1 MEESITQQAATP
13 NEVFEKYK
21 YKRWIL
27 IAVGTLVMFFISLC
41 NAWSVLVKPIAMEY
55 PDWGNGLMMGLTVF
69 MISYSLCGILGG
81 VIIGKRK
88 GDARLNFFI
97 SAGLLL
103 TSFII
108 SSLTQSLFLL
118 YFSFGLLGGAG
129 VVFAYNAILSVVT
142 HWFQDMWGV
151 ASSIL
156 LMGYGL
162 GSFLIGLLYSWINSL
177 GVDWR
182 VLFACFGVLL
192 TALLILAAFVIVL
205 PPEGYK
211 APDAPLPKVDKRP
224 METME
229 CTPLEMI
236 KRPSFWLNFFG
247 GGCFLMMPSMAM
259 SSAATNVVLSVSPET
274 AMTTV
279 AMIVGLISI
288 SNAVGR
294 IASGYFTDWG
304 GLRFDILMSAAV
316 GVVATFN
323 VAFAI
328 FLGNLP
334 YLVFSFIV
342 FGIAAGM
349 SVPDGAVI
357 IQKLYGK
364 KHYQVNLQVL
374 MSAGVISSL
383 GAILLPAF
391 FALTG
396 TFLVSFLVLGGV
408 ACLGLICVFFI
419 RKP

>member
-1 MEESITQQAATP
+1 METQITQENAGGNAT
-13 NEVFEKYK
+13 FEKYK
-21 YKRWIL
+21 YKRWLL
-27 IAVGTLVMFFISLC
+27 IVVGTLVMFSISLC

-55 PDWGNGLMMGLTVF
+55 PEWQSGLMMGLTVF
-69 MISYSLCGILGG
+69 MISYSICGILSGI
-81 VIIGKRK
+81 IIGKRK
-88 GDARLNFFI
+88 GDAKLNLFI
-97 SAGLLL
+97 SAGLLF

-108 SSLTQSLFLL
+108 SSLTNNLFLL

-129 VVFAYNAILSVVT
+129 VIFAYNSILSVVT

-182 VLFACFGVLL
+182 IIFVVFGIFLAVV
-192 TALLILAAFVIVL
+192 IVLAAFVIVL
-205 PPEGYK
+205 PPEDYK
-211 APDAPLPKVDKRP
+211 APDAPKPKVDKYP
-224 METME
+224 IQAIE

-236 KRPSFWLNFFG
+236 KRPSFWFNFIG
-247 GGCFLMMPSMAM
+247 GGCFLMMPAMAM

-279 AMIVGLISI
+279 SMIVGLISI
-288 SNAVGR
+288 FNAIGR
-294 IASGYFTDWG
+294 IASGYITDWG
-304 GLRFDILMSAAV
+304 GLRFDILVSAAV
-316 GVVATFN
+316 GVIATFN

-334 YLVFSFIV
+334 YLVFSFIF
-342 FGIAAGM
+342 FGLAAGM
-349 SVPDGAVI
+349 SVPDGAVV
-357 IQKLYGK
+357 IQKLYGR

-374 MSAGVISSL
+374 MSAGIISSL
-383 GAILLPAF
+383 GAILLPTF
-391 FALTG
+391 FAITG
-396 TFLVSFLVLGGV
+396 TFLTAFLVLGGI
-408 ACLGLICVFFI
+408 AFLGFICLLFV